1 MPFVQVTLVQGR
13 TSAQKHALIAELTK
27 AVSTTLDTPADRV
40 RVAIYEVS
48 ADDWGIGGVPY
59 SVARAPQPD
68 GTS

>member
-13 TSAQKHALIAELTK
+13 TPAQKHTLIAELTK